1 MTTGNDR
8 SAAPLDPRDAA
19 AIDALV
25 AARMDPWAVPA
36 ELQARARHIAHL
48 LRSLELGEE
57 VGRES
62 EALIRATLE
71 RIVSAGAELHGARA
85 TSAEQMPGTDG
96 WVPESREL
104 LPLDAD
110 ALEALVG
117 ANYEPSRV
125 PAGVRGRATQQRA
138 LLDLLCVPA
147 ARLGAAV
154 DREALVSRVLAAVQA
169 HIDTQA
175 GRMTLDP
182 APRRAGWRIG
192 DLIAVAAMLLI
203 GSAIAMPALS
213 SSRETA
219 RQNACATNLQA
230 AGIGFGL
237 YAGDHREAMPM
248 ASASVV
254 GRPWWLVGQDPA
266 RSNSA
271 NLFTLA
277 RTSYTRADELGC
289 AAAACEL
296 RGQPPAGMM
305 DWSSIAQ
312 VSYSYQNMFA
322 AQRRPWTSNTR
333 FEVLAD
339 RSPVILRARAGQWID
354 PMENSPNHRGRG
366 QIVLYNDG
374 SAVWML
380 TPVNEHGDNIWLPR
394 QIETVLKRLASP
406 RHAAPLNGTEAPEG
420 VEDTFLA
427 P

>member
-1 MTTGNDR
+1 MTTGNDQFR
-8 SAAPLDPRDAA
+8 SPLDPRDAA

-25 AARMDPWAVPA
+25 AARMDAAAVPV
-36 ELQARARHIAHL
+36 ELQARAQHITRL
-48 LRSLELGEE
+48 LRSLELGED

-71 RIVSAGAELHGARA
+71 RIVCARA
-85 TSAEQMPGTDG
+85 AAAAQAPSGASTGAG
-96 WVPESREL
+96 WVAEGREL

-125 PAGVRGRATQQRA
+125 PSGVRARATRQRA
-138 LLDLLCVPA
+138 LLDLLAVSDG
-147 ARLGAAV
+147 RLGDAA
-154 DREALVSRVLAAVQA
+154 DRERLVGGTLAAVQA
-169 HIDTQA
+169 RVDSQA
-175 GRMTLDP
+175 GRMTLDA

-192 DLIAVAAMLLI
+192 DLIAVAAMVLI

-230 AGIGFGL
+230 AGVGFGL

-254 GRPWWLVGQDPA
+254 GQPWWLVGQDPA

-296 RGQPPAGMM
+296 RGQPPQGMM
-305 DWSSIAQ
+305 DWSSLKQ

-322 AQRRPWTSNTR
+322 AQRRPWTCNAR

-380 TPVNEHGDNIWLPR
+380 TPVNENGDNIWLPR
-394 QIETVLKRLASP
+394 QIETVLKRLANP